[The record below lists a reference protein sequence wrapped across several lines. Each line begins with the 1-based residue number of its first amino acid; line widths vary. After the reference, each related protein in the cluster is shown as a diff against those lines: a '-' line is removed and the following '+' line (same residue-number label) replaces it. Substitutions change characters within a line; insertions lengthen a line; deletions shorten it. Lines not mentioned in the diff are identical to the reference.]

1 MSGTYPVPMELRRA
15 APADA
20 AGLAANV
27 ADGFATYLEWAPA
40 RWAPP
45 EITPAALARLR
56 SRLSSDD
63 VWCLVALEREGVI
76 GHVLLAPTSGEEPQ
90 PAPPGVTNLAQMFV
104 RRGWHGAGVAA
115 ALIGAAVAE
124 ADRRGFT
131 TIRLWTPK
139 GAARARRF
147 YEREGWSATGAVHER
162 TPSRLPTVE
171 YRRSRAD

>member
-1 MSGTYPVPMELRRA
+1 MPGPISLRRA
-15 APADA
+15 TRADA
-20 AGLAANV
+20 RALTANV

-40 RWAPP
+40 QWAPP
-45 EITPAALARLR
+45 EMTPAALARLR

-63 VWCLVALEREGVI
+63 VWCLLAQEREGVI
-76 GHVLLAPTSGEEPQ
+76 GHALLSPTSGEEPE

-104 RRGWHGAGVAA
+104 RSSWHGAGVAA

-131 TIRLWTPK
+131 TMRLWTPA

-147 YEREGWSATGAVHER
+147 YEREGWTLTGRAHADS
-162 TPSRLPTVE
+162 PSGLPTVE
-171 YRRSRAD
+171 YRRDPGG